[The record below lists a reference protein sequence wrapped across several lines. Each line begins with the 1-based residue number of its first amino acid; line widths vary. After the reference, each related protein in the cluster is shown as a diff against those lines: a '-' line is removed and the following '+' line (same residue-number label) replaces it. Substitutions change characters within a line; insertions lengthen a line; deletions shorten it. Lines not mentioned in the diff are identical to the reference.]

1 MITYASRRLK
11 RSISTDSDEELSDR
25 ERNFQKRS
33 SATAKKPRKTKLSSS
48 ARKDLLSSDEWVEGL
63 SIAPSTLRCKGCRS
77 VVKLS
82 NRPERPYELKNWDA
96 HKAKC
101 ASITEKKKV
110 RVGIVKRPEIG
121 LVRAVKSL
129 KYVELIWL
137 FLQPMKGTLSD
148 FFARKGMDMP
158 PTSEHA
164 EETTEIKH
172 RTKVVSVV
180 RTIALEP
187 LHYLTSDSTTL
198 KTPSITQFFPKLQGH
213 PPPKKATVV
222 NMCIHLSGPEYKEYI
237 DLTCTRDFGGISLA
251 RVARQLFPYKKLGE
265 LRQFVQRGP
274 LDLAIP
280 PQKNPDKAPEDGN
293 DRKSMTEWTSAE
305 RRKVDLILRSWA
317 RWEVDYIKIQRFHQI
332 PTL

>member
-1 MITYASRRLK
+1 M
-11 RSISTDSDEELSDR
+11 
-25 ERNFQKRS
+25 
-33 SATAKKPRKTKLSSS
+33 
-48 ARKDLLSSDEWVEGL
+48 
-63 SIAPSTLRCKGCRS
+63 
-77 VVKLS
+77 
-82 NRPERPYELKNWDA
+82 
-96 HKAKC
+96 
-101 ASITEKKKV
+101 
-110 RVGIVKRPEIG
+110 
-121 LVRAVKSL
+121 VRAAKSL

-137 FLQPMKGTLSD
+137 FLQPMKGTFSD

-164 EETTEIKH
+164 KETTEIKY

-180 RTIALEP
+180 RTIALKP

-237 DLTCTRDFGGISLA
+237 DLTCTRDFGGISPQLLA

-280 PQKNPDKAPEDGN
+280 PQKNPDKVPEDGN

-305 RRKVDLILRSWA
+305 RCKVDLILRSWA
-317 RWEVDYIKIQRFHQI
+317 RWEVDYINGFIKSPHCEGTTTSHDKVCPPCKEIASDQSFKRSLRRVCHFLRVYKFILILSSRSGTRLVCLQRNADRLLRGVKNMLKPI
-332 PTL
+332 